1 MGEPSDEIE
10 AGGRSAPLGKT
21 RTDPKRTYH
30 LPISAISMIILPS
43 YVHELYEGG
52 IREVLEK
59 EGTFWVIREYN
70 SLLPNLFWEKSVSAR
85 SMYRGFLC

>member
-21 RTDPKRTYH
+21 RTDPRRTYH

-59 EGTFWVIREYN
+59 RRN
-70 SLLPNLFWEKSVSAR
+70 
-85 SMYRGFLC
+85 FLGYSRIQLIIAQFVLGKVCICKIHV